1 MILTITVRSS
11 LHVSAPPHSD
21 STAPRAPPGLSA
33 PQAGATLLSTMAGP
47 FGEPLTALRPIRFGS
62 KVAVRGRVHRVCW
75 PVPPCAAG
83 QGVGRLRDRAGR
95 CTVQRCALRRRGRR
109 VLRHLAGWHAAPRET
124 PQVHCLSRSYVDGGQ
139 PASGMVQSR
148 VTLSAVNIRTFVRR
162 NCCGVIMLRLEPL
175 GTSRRKVLPWP
186 GLF

>member
-124 PQVHCLSRSYVDGGQ
+124 QGNTFGCEHQNICSTQLLWCHN
-139 PASGMVQSR
+139 
-148 VTLSAVNIRTFVRR
+148 VTLGTAR
-162 NCCGVIMLRLEPL
+162 NFAPQSVTLAGPVLNHALQVGRLPLRPESS
-175 GTSRRKVLPWP
+175 GKEEAM
-186 GLF
+186 